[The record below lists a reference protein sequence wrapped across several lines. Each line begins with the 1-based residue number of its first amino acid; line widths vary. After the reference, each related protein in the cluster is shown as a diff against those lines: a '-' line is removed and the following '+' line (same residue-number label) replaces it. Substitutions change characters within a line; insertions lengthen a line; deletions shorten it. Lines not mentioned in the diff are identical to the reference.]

1 MPATITIKRWP
12 DPLLDIAGARMI
24 LDVDSLVSRP
34 YGA

>member
-1 MPATITIKRWP
+1 MPATITVKPWS

-24 LDVDSLVSRP
+24 LDLDSLVSRP